1 MRYRKHTD
9 AEGAWTSFWF
19 EKNLQGD
26 IVAVY
31 NSAGT
36 KILSYKYDAWGN
48 FTGTTHA
55 TDSIG
60 GAAKNPFRY
69 RGYYYDSDL
78 GFYVTGTRYYDP
90 AIGRFINADSYVS
103 TGQGLLGYNM
113 YAYCKNNPVNYV
125 DYSGEKTFSIGYSY
139 SSPEAIETSNDVYG
153 ATFSVGVF
161 MMQTDLESVENLE
174 GTATNRGVNV
184 IIGSYDLVNND
195 KDETVGFSVGLGPG
209 AIGDYHVN
217 KTETE
222 TVGSPF
228 KSMMRLIKDWLGI

>member
-1 MRYRKHTD
+1 MGMRYRTHTQSS
-9 AEGAWTSFWF
+9 GSWTTYWF

-55 TDSIG
+55 TDSTG

-90 AIGRFINADSYVS
+90 AIARFINADSYVS
-103 TGQGLLGYNM
+103 TGQGLLGHNM
-113 YAYCKNNPVNYV
+113 YAYCNNNPIMYV
-125 DYSGEKTFSIGYSY
+125 DPSGESLVASLLILTAGALQYS
-139 SSPEAIETSNDVYG
+139 
-153 ATFSVGVF
+153 
-161 MMQTDLESVENLE
+161 
-174 GTATNRGVNV
+174 TA
-184 IIGSYDLVNND
+184 YD
-195 KDETVGFSVGLGPG
+195 
-209 AIGDYHVN
+209 
-217 KTETE
+217 
-222 TVGSPF
+222 
-228 KSMMRLIKDWLGI
+228 